1 MQEGGE
7 GSLATRF
14 HRLTPTDKNGMQCE
28 PEGSARVIAV
38 PITWDALVI
47 RANQD

>member
-7 GSLATRF
+7 GILATGF
-14 HRLTPTDKNGMQCE
+14 HRFAATDKNGMQCE
-28 PEGSARVIAV
+28 PEGSARVIPV
-38 PITWDALVI
+38 PITKEAFVS